1 MISQSLYQTL
11 SMCFE
16 IVRPTD
22 SKIENEV
29 GHFLKPYVLIIHR
42 PSGRGFYLD
51 RDYRH
56 IIDVASCQE
65 PKNPVI
71 VTRQHLGACRNMP
84 NWAMVEK
91 LKEFDTFWL
100 YLGET

>member
-22 SKIENEV
+22 SRLKDEV
-29 GHFLKPYVLIIHR
+29 SQFIKPYVLIIHR

-56 IIDVASCQE
+56 ILDVANCQE
-65 PKNPVI
+65 PKNPVEA
-71 VTRQHLGACRNMP
+71 TRRHLGACGNMP
-84 NWAMVEK
+84 AWVMAEK
-91 LKEFDTFWL
+91 SEEFDTFWL
-100 YLGET
+100 Y